1 MLKKIRIANDLI
13 GYSMGRS
20 FEERLL
26 KLFSEGRFKCER
38 VLQSKDDREVK
49 LVEIEGRKYILKR
62 ERARGALDFI
72 LGSKAIMAY
81 KNLLKLREK
90 GYKKVFDVHFVV
102 EKRRGVAVEET
113 YILMEYIEGH
123 PPRTVE
129 EYERVM
135 EAIRE
140 LHSLGCYHGDCKP
153 KNFIIRE
160 GEVYLI
166 DSKFKRSWSLS
177 LGKCKDVVRLQR
189 RTEENLPIKKY
200 FKGYRFSPA
209 YYLAILLIYKKE
221 IVNGA
226 EFLKEVL

>member
-13 GYSMGRS
+13 GYSMGRNS
-20 FEERLL
+20 EERLL
-26 KLFSEGRFKCER
+26 KFFSEGRFKCER
-38 VLQSKDDREVK
+38 VLQSKEGREVK
-49 LVEIEGRKYILKR
+49 LVEIEGKRYILKR
-62 ERARGALDFI
+62 ERGRGALDSI
-72 LGSKAIMAY
+72 LGSKALMTY
-81 KNLLKLREK
+81 RNLLKLRGRGFK
-90 GYKKVFDVHFVV
+90 RVFDIHFVV
-102 EKRRGVAVEET
+102 EKKRGVSIEKT

-123 PPRTVE
+123 PPTTVE

-166 DSKFKRSWSLS
+166 DSKFKRGWSLS
-177 LGKCKDVVRLQR
+177 LGKCKDVLRLQR
-189 RTEENLPIKKY
+189 RTKENLPIKKY

-221 IVNGA
+221 IINGA

>member
-1 MLKKIRIANDLI
+1 MLKKIRIDNDLI
-13 GYSMGRS
+13 GYSREEGN
-20 FEERLL
+20 EERLL
-26 KLFSEGRFKCER
+26 KLFKKGRFECER
-38 VLQSKDDREVK
+38 VLQSKEDRDVK
-49 LVEIEGRKYILKR
+49 LIEIEGKRYILKR
-62 ERARGALDFI
+62 ERGRGILDTI
-72 LGSKAIMAY
+72 LGSKALMAY
-81 KNLLKLREK
+81 RNLMKLRSR
-90 GYKKVFDVHFVV
+90 GFKKVFDIHFVV
-102 EKRRGVAVEET
+102 EKRSGAAVEET

-153 KNFIIRE
+153 KNFIIRD

-189 RTEENLPIKKY
+189 RTEETLPLKKY

-221 IVNGA
+221 IINGA